1 MRKYRDIDLIE
12 EEYDVLKSLEHKLN
26 TQFKIHDFS
35 DDTEVNFAPN
45 DC

>member
-35 DDTEVNFAPN
+35 DDTEVNLLF
-45 DC
+45 